1 MCVGLVLVSA
11 VWVGALVVSCV
22 PNCILVPTLSG
33 ECELRTLR
41 DVACG
46 EEITISY
53 VDRAE
58 FPTVSDRRRHL
69 LQRYVSRLCY
79 TCEGQW
85 LDAQRSQEWLV
96 VTPCGRVGGY
106 RGR

>member
-1 MCVGLVLVSA
+1 MCFVLVSA
-11 VWVGALVVSCV
+11 VWVVALVVSCV

-69 LQRYVSRLCY
+69 LQRCVSQLF
-79 TCEGQW
+79 T
-85 LDAQRSQEWLV
+85 
-96 VTPCGRVGGY
+96 RVKGAG
-106 RGR
+106 